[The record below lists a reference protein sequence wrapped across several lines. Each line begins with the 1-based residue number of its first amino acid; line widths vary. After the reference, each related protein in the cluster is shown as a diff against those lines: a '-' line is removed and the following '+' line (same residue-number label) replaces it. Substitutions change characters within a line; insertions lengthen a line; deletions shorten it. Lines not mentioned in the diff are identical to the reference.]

1 VKSVL
6 VGCRSAT
13 EVERNID
20 AFNKPI
26 ENKVWDDLVS
36 VL

>member
-6 VGCRSAT
+6 VGCRTPA
-13 EVERNID
+13 EVSINIQE
-20 AFNKPI
+20 FNHVI